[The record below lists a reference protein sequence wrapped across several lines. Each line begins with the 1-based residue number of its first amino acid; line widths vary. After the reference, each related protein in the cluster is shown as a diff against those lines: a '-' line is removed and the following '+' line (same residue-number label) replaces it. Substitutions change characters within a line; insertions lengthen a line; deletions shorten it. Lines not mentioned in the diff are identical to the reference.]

1 MKSRTPQDMDDREPY
16 AKAMQLASQIISAG
30 VTMGLL
36 SAGGYLIDRWLGLT
50 GPFLIVGVLLGA
62 TAFGWQMFL
71 LVNEVSQNDKFRR

>member
-36 SAGGYLIDRWLGLT
+36 SAGGYLIDL
-50 GPFLIVGVLLGA
+50 FVG
-62 TAFGWQMFL
+62 Q
-71 LVNEVSQNDKFRR
+71 

>member
-36 SAGGYLIDRWLGLT
+36 SAGGYLIDRWLGWI